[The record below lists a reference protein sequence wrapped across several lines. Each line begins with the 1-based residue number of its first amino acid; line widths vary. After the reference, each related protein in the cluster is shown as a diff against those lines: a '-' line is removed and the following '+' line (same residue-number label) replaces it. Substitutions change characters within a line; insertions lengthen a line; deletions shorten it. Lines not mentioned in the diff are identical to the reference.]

1 MLKKK
6 NRKTNAPADFSKKS
20 IIMVL
25 FYFLLLSYFPSHG
38 GNYKG
43 EGEAMH
49 IFWVIRARN
58 VAFFLIA
65 SFALLLVAY
74 SLNYAAKEVLGGKP
88 KNAIFMG
95 HELDPKAANLREQVT
110 RLTQSLNQQP
120 VAAQYDAI
128 NKAVIPEVNGFT
140 FDVDACVE
148 AIRAV
153 KKGGVVQ
160 PVWQETEPD
169 MKLADFALYPVY
181 QGNPLKNQVALVI
194 NVSWGNEYLEEM
206 LTFLETNA
214 VSASFF
220 LVGRWAEQNA
230 DMVKKIRR
238 LGHDFGNHGY
248 SDPHMQELSA
258 EAIKEEIAKT
268 NRAVEELTGIKLKW
282 FSPPYG
288 EKVEKIY
295 TAAADL
301 GMHTV
306 LWSLD
311 TIDWTLPGEEV
322 IIRRI
327 VDNLHNGAIV
337 LMHPTEQTPGA
348 LEAIIDGA
356 RQKNMEFV
364 TVSEL
369 LNPSYWP
376 QKYSSLWTG
385 N

>member
-1 MLKKK
+1 
-6 NRKTNAPADFSKKS
+6 
-20 IIMVL
+20 
-25 FYFLLLSYFPSHG
+25 
-38 GNYKG
+38 
-43 EGEAMH
+43 MH
-49 IFWVIRARN
+49 IFWVIKART
-58 VAFFLIA
+58 VAFFLVA
-65 SFALLLVAY
+65 SFALLLVVY
-74 SLNYAAKEVLGGKP
+74 SLNYATREVFRGKP
-88 KNAIFMG
+88 KNVIFMG
-95 HELDPKAANLREQVT
+95 HELDPKAADLHQQVT
-110 RLTQSLNQQP
+110 RLTQNLNQQP
-120 VAAQYDAI
+120 VAAQYDSI
-128 NKAVIPEVNGFT
+128 NKAVIPEVNGFA

-148 AIRAV
+148 AIRTA
-153 KKGGVVQ
+153 KKGGVIQ

-181 QGNPLKNQVALVI
+181 QGNPLKNQVAFVI

-206 LTFLETNA
+206 LTILETNA
-214 VSASFF
+214 VPASFF
-220 LVGRWAEQNA
+220 LVGRWADQNPEL
-230 DMVKKIRR
+230 VKKIQK

-248 SDPHMQELSA
+248 SDSHMQEQNP
-258 EAIKEEIAKT
+258 EAIKEEISKT
-268 NRAVEELTGIKLKW
+268 NRAVEGLTGLKLKW

-369 LNPSYWP
+369 LTPSYWP